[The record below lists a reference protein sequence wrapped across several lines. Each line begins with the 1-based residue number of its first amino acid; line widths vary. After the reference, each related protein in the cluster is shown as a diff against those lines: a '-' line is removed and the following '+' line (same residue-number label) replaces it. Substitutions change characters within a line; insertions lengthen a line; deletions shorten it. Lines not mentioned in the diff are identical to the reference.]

1 VGLIG
6 WQIRKVWLARRRGSA
21 GARLH
26 VRLVTLFA
34 MVAVV
39 PAVLVAVFASVT
51 LDRGLDTWFSQRTR
65 AIIDNAQSVAE
76 AYLQEHSQIIRA
88 DASAMGQDVD
98 RARNLFVTDVNRFV
112 RFLTTQTAIRA
123 LAATFIVHG
132 DGKLVAHVRR
142 RREIVY
148 IKPPAAALAAA
159 TEKKGQVV
167 IFQPNQ
173 ANMIRALVSLPN
185 FDDSFLY
192 LYRQVDAKV
201 IAHLRSTRENRA
213 EYNAL
218 EARRSGV
225 QITFGLMYVGMA
237 LIFLLAAIWFG
248 LWVADRLVAPIGRLI
263 NAARRVSDG
272 DLDVAVDIPTS
283 QGDLA
288 ALGRTFN
295 DMTRQLGHQRA
306 ELVQANETMDS
317 RRRFIEAV
325 LSGVTSGVIGLDAKG
340 KVALANR
347 SALTLLETQLDE
359 IVGKNLSKLVPEFKT
374 LLAKASKRSARL
386 VDGQVS
392 IGKAGNQKILLLRVT
407 TEGSKGKGRR
417 FVVTFDD
424 ITNLVSAQRSAA
436 WGDIAQRIAHEIKNP
451 LTPIQLSA
459 ERLKRKYIGQISQD
473 QEIFLQC
480 TDTIIRQVGDIGR
493 MVDEF
498 SSFARMP
505 KAAIEMHDL
514 NKVVR
519 ESAVLQRVAF
529 PEITFTIDVPDGP
542 QLTAFDYRLI
552 GQALTNLIKNASE
565 AIEGKAVTMN
575 NGSKIDANLASGKIA
590 IKLRYGADKTAIIE
604 VIDNGIG
611 LPKNDRH
618 RLVEPYMTTREKGTG
633 LGLAIVRKII
643 EEHDGTL
650 ELLDA
655 PDVAAGKAGATGAL
669 VRLKMPLKKTKT
681 DKIIDLTPAKS
692 NSDHASIQ
700 DGV

>member
-1 VGLIG
+1 
-6 WQIRKVWLARRRGSA
+6 
-21 GARLH
+21 
-26 VRLVTLFA
+26 
-34 MVAVV
+34 
-39 PAVLVAVFASVT
+39 
-51 LDRGLDTWFSQRTR
+51 
-65 AIIDNAQSVAE
+65 
-76 AYLQEHSQIIRA
+76 
-88 DASAMGQDVD
+88 
-98 RARNLFVTDVNRFV
+98 
-112 RFLTTQTAIRA
+112 
-123 LAATFIVHG
+123 
-132 DGKLVAHVRR
+132 
-142 RREIVY
+142 
-148 IKPPAAALAAA
+148 
-159 TEKKGQVV
+159 
-167 IFQPNQ
+167 
-173 ANMIRALVSLPN
+173 
-185 FDDSFLY
+185 
-192 LYRQVDAKV
+192 
-201 IAHLRSTRENRA
+201 
-213 EYNAL
+213 
-218 EARRSGV
+218 
-225 QITFGLMYVGMA
+225 
-237 LIFLLAAIWFG
+237 
-248 LWVADRLVAPIGRLI
+248 
-263 NAARRVSDG
+263 
-272 DLDVAVDIPTS
+272 
-283 QGDLA
+283 
-288 ALGRTFN
+288 
-295 DMTRQLGHQRA
+295 
-306 ELVQANETMDS
+306 
-317 RRRFIEAV
+317 
-325 LSGVTSGVIGLDAKG
+325 
-340 KVALANR
+340 
-347 SALTLLETQLDE
+347 
-359 IVGKNLSKLVPEFKT
+359 LVPEFKT